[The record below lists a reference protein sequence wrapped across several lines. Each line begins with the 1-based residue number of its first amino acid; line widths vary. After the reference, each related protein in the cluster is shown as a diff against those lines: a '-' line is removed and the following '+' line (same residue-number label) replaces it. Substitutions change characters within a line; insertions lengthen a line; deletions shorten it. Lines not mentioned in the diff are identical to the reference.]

1 MVMKKTLKQLKSWGL
16 KFHKLYMT
24 KPSFDFYVDD
34 KSYNYNKKWLIDVK
48 NKFYKFK
55 INYRIN

>member
-1 MVMKKTLKQLKSWGL
+1 MKSHGYKKTLKQLKSWGL

-34 KSYNYNKKWLIDVK
+34 KSYNFNKKWMTYMK
-48 NKFYKFK
+48 KKFL
-55 INYRIN
+55 